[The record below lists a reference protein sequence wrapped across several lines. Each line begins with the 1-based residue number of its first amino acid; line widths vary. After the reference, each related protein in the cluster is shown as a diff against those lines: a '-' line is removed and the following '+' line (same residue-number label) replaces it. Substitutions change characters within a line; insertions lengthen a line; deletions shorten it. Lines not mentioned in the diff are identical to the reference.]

1 MNKILI
7 GRNGNQPF
15 AIKAEGVSA
24 VHASL
29 TVTDCGVW
37 MLKDEGSTNG
47 TFVRNADGH
56 FERIEVKRISPS
68 TVVRLG
74 DETVNGI
81 SFHASR
87 LLKTAPNDYSEE
99 FRRLKGLYAEYIK
112 SREKIRKRAMMRK
125 FIPLVM
131 SVICIIVSIPFDS
144 PQIMRLLM
152 VIPSLATPLI
162 NVSDTKDMERQTDRY
177 KPLLVCPKCGK
188 PLGEY
193 EIAKGQCAGCKAH
206 C

>member
-7 GRNGNQPF
+7 GRNGDQPF
-15 AIKAEGVSA
+15 VIREEGVSA

-29 TVTDCGVW
+29 TITDGGIW
-37 MLKDEGSTNG
+37 MLKDENSTNG
-47 TFVRNADGH
+47 TFVRNSGGS
-56 FERIEVKRISPS
+56 FERIEVRRITPS
-68 TVVRLG
+68 AVIRLG

-81 SFHASR
+81 TFNASR
-87 LLKTAPNDYSEE
+87 LMKTDPNDYSAE
-99 FRRLKGLYAEYIK
+99 FLKLKKIYAEYLEG
-112 SREKIRKRAMMRK
+112 RTANRKRAMMRK

-131 SVICIIVSIPFDS
+131 SVICIVVSVPFDS

-162 NVSDTKDMERQTDRY
+162 NVSDTKDMERLTDRY
-177 KPLLVCPKCGK
+177 RPLLVCPKCGK

-193 EIAKGQCAGCKAH
+193 EITKGQCAGCKAH

>member
-7 GRNGNQPF
+7 GRSGNQPF

-29 TVTDCGVW
+29 TISDGGVW

-47 TFVRNADGH
+47 TFVRNANGH
-56 FERIEVKRISPS
+56 FERVEVKRIEPS
-68 TVVRLG
+68 TVIRLG

-81 SFHASR
+81 MFHASR
-87 LLKTAPNDYSEE
+87 LLKPDQNDYSAE
-99 FRRLKGLYAEYIK
+99 FHRLKELYEEYLQGK
-112 SREKIRKRAMMRK
+112 ADIRKRATMKK
-125 FIPLVM
+125 FIPLGI
-131 SVICIIVSIPFDS
+131 SAICIVVSIPFDS

-152 VIPSLATPLI
+152 IIPSLATPLI
-162 NVSDTKDMERQTDRY
+162 NASDTKETERLKSRY

-188 PLGEY
+188 PLREY
-193 EIAKGQCAGCKAH
+193 EITKGQCSGCKAH

>member
-7 GRNGNQPF
+7 GRNGDQPF
-15 AIKAEGVSA
+15 AIREEGVSA

-29 TVTDCGVW
+29 TITDGGIW
-37 MLKDEGSTNG
+37 MLKDENSTNG
-47 TFVRNADGH
+47 TFVRNSGGC
-56 FERIEVKRISPS
+56 FERIEVRRINPS
-68 TVVRLG
+68 AVIRLG

-81 SFHASR
+81 TFSASR
-87 LLKTAPNDYSEE
+87 LMETDPSNYSAE
-99 FRRLKGLYAEYIK
+99 FRKLKKDYAEYFE
-112 SREKIRKRAMMRK
+112 SRRKIHKRTMMKK
-125 FIPLVM
+125 FIPLII
-131 SVICIIVSIPFDS
+131 SVVCIVASIPFDS

-162 NVSDTKDMERQTDRY
+162 NLSDTKDMEQLTNRY
-177 KPLLVCPKCGK
+177 KQLLVCPKCGK

-193 EIAKGQCAGCKAH
+193 EIIKGQCAGCKAH